1 MLGKPQSKKIP
12 IPRHKIAGSPKP
24 SGKKPT
30 IKAISPAIMAKGSC
44 VRTWS
49 SGATPEAIEAT
60 IVVSEN
66 GLQWS
71 PNTAPLKTAP
81 IAATTKRS
89 RSTSTTP
96 SVSEKITGIA
106 SGMSTPIAP
115 HEVPVE
121 NEINAPSIKIPA
133 GNKATGRCPCRLSL
147 K

>member
-12 IPRHKIAGSPKP
+12 TPRHKIAGSPKP

-30 IKAISPAIMAKGSC
+30 TRAMSPAIMAKGSC

-49 SGATPEAIEAT
+49 SGSTPEAIEAT

-89 RSTSTTP
+89 RSRSTAP
-96 SVSEKITGIA
+96 SVSEKMTGIA

-115 HEVPVE
+115 QEVPVE
-121 NEINAPSIKIPA
+121 NEISAPSRKIPA
-133 GNKATGRCPCRLSL
+133 GSKARGRCPCKLSL